1 MLWPVSGLGF
11 PPVLELVL
19 RPTLAYHY
27 VRLPLNA
34 ALVTLRPGLL
44 DCFPCLCCVCS
55 SILCFV
61 LFGGPFGSFPFTLFA
76 DLEEKIIKFPA
87 VAKRW

>member
-44 DCFPCLCCVCS
+44 DCVSHLACVVCVVCGCASHALPPLLLDDAVQATQAACS
-55 SILCFV
+55 LRV
-61 LFGGPFGSFPFTLFA
+61 
-76 DLEEKIIKFPA
+76 
-87 VAKRW
+87 V